1 MRTDVCRSPPE
12 KVPAMLVSF
21 CRPVRIVLG
30 ALLTLW
36 TVALVGSLALEL
48 TNAPVAHSTVTWLFR
63 STSPLLV
70 LIGWVLYAGGPRD
83 GLGPIRLM
91 VALGMSV
98 SCLGDVVMGQIIPTP
113 EPILTGIAVFGT
125 AHIIYIIAFA
135 IVAGRLGLTS
145 ARVRWASMGMA
156 VAVGVACWSIF
167 VRNPAAA
174 AALNIG
180 ALVYALIIGSMGGMA
195 LALALGD
202 RRFIQTA
209 VGAGL
214 FMLSD
219 VMLGAWALRDTRWE
233 YIGEAVWWSYII
245 GQMLIVWSIGTLRK
259 VAPDPDS
266 SALAG
271 NLS

>member
-1 MRTDVCRSPPE
+1 MDVCRSPSE
-12 KVPAMLVSF
+12 RVPAMLGSF

-30 ALLTLW
+30 TLFVLW
-36 TVALVGSLALEL
+36 VVALVGSLALEL
-48 TNAPVAHSTVTWLFR
+48 TNAPVAHSAVSWLLR

-70 LIGWVLYAGGPRD
+70 IIAWVLYAGGHGD
-83 GLGPIRLM
+83 GLGTVRLL
-91 VALGMSV
+91 VAIGMSV
-98 SCLGDVVMGQIIPTP
+98 SCVGDVVMGQIIPTP

-135 IVAGRLGLTS
+135 IVAGRFGLTS
-145 ARVRWASMGMA
+145 SRLRWASMGVA

-167 VRNPAAA
+167 VRTPAAA

-195 LALALGD
+195 LSLAVQGG
-202 RRFIQTA
+202 RFVWTA

-245 GQMLIVWSIGTLRK
+245 GQMLIVWSIGTLRHRRERGRE
-259 VAPDPDS
+259 
-266 SALAG
+266 L
-271 NLS
+271 

>member
-1 MRTDVCRSPPE
+1 M
-12 KVPAMLVSF
+12 PASSSKPIRLALAILLV
-21 CRPVRIVLG
+21 
-30 ALLTLW
+30 LW
-36 TVALVGSLALEL
+36 TGALVGSLVLEI
-48 TNAPVAHSTVTWLFR
+48 TDAPVAHSTVSSLLR

-70 LIGWVLYAGGPRD
+70 IIAWVLYAGGRGD
-83 GLGPIRLM
+83 GLGTVRLL
-91 VALGMSV
+91 VAIGMSV
-98 SCLGDVVMGQIIPTP
+98 SCVGDVVMGQIIPTP

-135 IVAGRLGLTS
+135 IVAGRLGLRS
-145 ARVRWASMGMA
+145 ARVRWASMGVA
-156 VAVGVACWSIF
+156 VAVGVACWSTF
-167 VRNPAAA
+167 VRTPAAPV
-174 AALNIG
+174 ALNTG

-195 LALALGD
+195 LSLALQS
-202 RRFIQTA
+202 RRFIATA

-245 GQMLIVWSIGTLRK
+245 GQMLIVWSIGTLRQA
-259 VAPDPDS
+259 APDRDS
-266 SALAG
+266 SAPAG

>member
-1 MRTDVCRSPPE
+1 
-12 KVPAMLVSF
+12 MLGSF
-21 CRPVRIVLG
+21 CRSVRIVLG
-30 ALLTLW
+30 TLFVLW
-36 TVALVGSLALEL
+36 VVALVGSLALEL
-48 TNAPVAHSTVTWLFR
+48 TNAPVAHSTVSWLLR

-70 LIGWVLYAGGPRD
+70 LIGWVFYAGGRGD
-83 GLGPIRLM
+83 GLGTVRLL
-91 VALGMSV
+91 VAIGMSV
-98 SCLGDVVMGQIIPTP
+98 SCVGDVVMGQIIPTS

-125 AHIIYIIAFA
+125 AHIIYIIAFT
-135 IVAGRLGLTS
+135 IVAGRFGLTS
-145 ARVRWASMGMA
+145 SRLRWASMGVA

-167 VRNPAAA
+167 VRTPAAA

-195 LALALGD
+195 LSLAVQDG
-202 RRFIQTA
+202 RFVWTA

-245 GQMLIVWSIGTLRK
+245 GQMLIVWSIGTLRQA
-259 VAPDPDS
+259 APDRDS
-266 SALAG
+266 SAPAG
-271 NLS
+271 NLP

>member
-1 MRTDVCRSPPE
+1 
-12 KVPAMLVSF
+12 MLVSF
-21 CRPVRIVLG
+21 CRPVRVVLG

-48 TNAPVAHSTVTWLFR
+48 TDAPIAHSTVTWLFR

-70 LIGWVLYAGGPRD
+70 LIAWVFYAGGPCD
-83 GLGPIRLM
+83 GLRPVRLL
-91 VALGMSV
+91 VAIGMSV

-125 AHIIYIIAFA
+125 AHIIYIITFA
-135 IVAGRLGLTS
+135 MVAGRFVLASSRLRWTS
-145 ARVRWASMGMA
+145 IALA

-167 VRNPAAA
+167 VRTPSAA
-174 AALNIG
+174 AALNTG

-195 LALALGD
+195 LSLALQD
-202 RRFIQTA
+202 RRFIFTA

-219 VMLGAWALRDTRWE
+219 VILGARALRDARWE

-245 GQMLIVWSIGTLRK
+245 GQMLIVYSLGIVRETPLYGDVRDELNDL
-259 VAPDPDS
+259 P
-266 SALAG
+266 
-271 NLS
+271 